1 MKIELSGKEFTLR
14 ADFLALKK
22 AKDEAGIKLS
32 QLTDDPVEAGTL
44 VYYMA
49 QSGHKFS
56 GIPFKHTLEQFL
68 GFIEMT
74 DIDTLVDALG
84 QLMPSGSEKKS

>member
-22 AKDEAGIKLS
+22 AKDEAGIKLN
-32 QLTDDPVEAGTL
+32 QLSDDPVEAGTL

-49 QSGHKFS
+49 QSGHKFA
-56 GIPFKHTLEQFL
+56 GIPFKHSLEEFL
-68 GFIEMT
+68 GFIQMT
-74 DIDTLVDALG
+74 DVDTLVDALA
-84 QLMPSGSEKKS
+84 QVMPGNGEKKS

>member
-49 QSGHKFS
+49 QSGHKFA